1 MPVESA
7 ADRAVFV
14 NTDDFGVASSY
25 TLAAGGSAST
35 INGIFDAAYA
45 EVEVETE
52 IGITSTGPAFICRTA
67 DLPSG
72 YGAGD
77 SIVIDSTT
85 YKVRVFKPDGTGM
98 SVLKLEK
105 Q

>member
-1 MPVESA
+1 MAVESA

-35 INGIFDAAYA
+35 INGIFDNQYA
-45 EVEVETE
+45 EIEVEVD
-52 IGITSTGPAFICRTA
+52 IGVASTGPAFTCRTA
-67 DLPSG
+67 DLPTG
-72 YGAGD
+72 YGPGD
-77 SIVIDSTT
+77 SIVISGTT
-85 YKVRVFKPDGTGM
+85 YKVRVVKSDGTGM
-98 SVLKLEK
+98 TVLKLEA